1 MKMKLP
7 MRFRILQ
14 LICNGEEGKN
24 TIESKKIKEIIF
36 NEYGSERQCKNK
48 IIENHLLA
56 LKSVGLIEE
65 ISVTLE
71 NDEFVSQYAATG
83 EGLKRLNLIPKYAM
97 QS

>member
-14 LICNGEEGKN
+14 LICSGEKENNFIN
-24 TIESKKIKEIIF
+24 TKKIKEYIF
-36 NEYGSERQCKNK
+36 QEYGDERQCKNK

-65 ISVTLE
+65 INVYLE
-71 NDEFVSQYAATG
+71 SDEFVSQYKATG
-83 EGLKRLNLIPKYAM
+83 EGFKRLNLIPKYAK
-97 QS
+97 